1 MRTIQSLK
9 VQLEGAEVVVDL
21 PKMINKSKILSLTIH
36 KIQEAVFVAQ
46 NVEDVKET
54 IGTILH
60 NLGNCHL
67 MIINQSPIFRKS

>member
-36 KIQEAVFVAQ
+36 KILEAVFVAQ
-46 NVEDVKET
+46 NEEDVEET
-54 IGTILH
+54 IGTILL
-60 NLGNCHL
+60 NLDNGHL